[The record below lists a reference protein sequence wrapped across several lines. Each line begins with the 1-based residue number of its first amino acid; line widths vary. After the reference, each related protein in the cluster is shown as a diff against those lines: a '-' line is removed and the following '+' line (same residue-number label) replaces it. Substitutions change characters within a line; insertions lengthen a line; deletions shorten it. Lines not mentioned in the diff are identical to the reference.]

1 MLSIVKYEV
10 FNCGYCISSVL
21 IGSLSS
27 GIRLYSKSPYM
38 KVHRTSCCGAER
50 RSKYPNSEDFIKFN
64 KTIIP
69 FTLVWYEIGY
79 SKVSATHLVGY
90 LPFHIQCALIKKLLN
105 IALKWIK
112 SLVFFFFKRN
122 NSYGEVTLVS
132 PVD

>member
-1 MLSIVKYEV
+1 MKM
-10 FNCGYCISSVL
+10 YC
-21 IGSLSS
+21 
-27 GIRLYSKSPYM
+27 
-38 KVHRTSCCGAER
+38 TSCCGAER
-50 RSKYPNSEDFIKFN
+50 RSKYPYSEDLIKFN

-112 SLVFFFFKRN
+112 SLNFCLKRN
-122 NSYGEVTLVS
+122 YSYGEVTLVS
-132 PVD
+132 PVIGEIIIKAA